1 MYSVA
6 WWGQR
11 GGEAE
16 GVGDV
21 RRRKKVVNVIIAL
34 DNL

>member
-1 MYSVA
+1 MYSGGVV
-6 WWGQR
+6 GST